1 MKNRVKPRAT
11 KYSAEDGDQMGNA
24 KNKQK
29 RFAFEHRSER
39 PLPTHEFVGRLVSFS
54 LGAALLVIFALGIGM
69 LGYHGFVNLSWSDA
83 FLNASMILSGMG
95 PVSEIRTESGK
106 IFAGMYALFSGL
118 IFIAAVSLVIAP
130 LFHRL

>member
-1 MKNRVKPRAT
+1 
-11 KYSAEDGDQMGNA
+11 MGSA

-39 PLPTHEFVGRLVSFS
+39 PLPTNEFVGRLARFS
-54 LGAALLVIFALGIGM
+54 LGAVVLIAFALGVGI
-69 LGYHGFVNLSWSDA
+69 LGYHGLVNLSWSDS

-95 PVSEIRTESGK
+95 PVSEIDTVSGK

-130 LFHRL
+130 LFHRLLHRFHFEGDQSGDQL